1 MVKPQDDIS
10 EKIKGAYK
18 SLLRVNTLGWIFS
31 VCVLLLF
38 LRVSYLQTVKGNYYK
53 KQSDE
58 NCTTVEKIPAAR
70 GEIYDRNYVPL
81 VANRPAY
88 TFGIIPRYFAQNQDR
103 KKALDSL
110 SVILDM
116 PAEDI
121 EEKISRGGS
130 SANFLL
136 SQIPVKRNISEK
148 EFALLEE
155 KKIEISGLTVTQEPI
170 RRYDYKNVASHILGY
185 VGEIGDDELKSMK
198 YKDTK
203 SAGDIIG
210 QTGVENVYD
219 DILRG
224 EDGQKLI
231 LTDASG
237 KQKEIIKTIP
247 PKQGKNIV
255 LTIDY
260 RIQKYAEKL
269 LEKYNFKGCII
280 VQDPRTGEILCM
292 ASKPDYDLEYFS
304 GGVNPREW
312 KNLIRNKAYPLTN
325 RAVQGLYS
333 PGSIFKVAVGSGAL
347 NENVITTKDSFL
359 CEGIY
364 WIKTWPYK
372 CWKRA
377 GHGWMDFYH
386 AVAESCDIYF
396 YKVGLKMK
404 VELLNKY
411 GTMFGLGEKTGIDLP
426 GEKAGLMPSR
436 EWKLREDRSPWFPG
450 NTVMMSIGQGYITAT
465 PLQIM
470 NIMTVM
476 ANSGFVMVPHV
487 LKAVTL
493 DNRRIESTF
502 TPKKL
507 FELSVK
513 PDVIHTMNSALKLDV
528 MTQYGTGHKAH
539 IEGLSAAGKTA
550 TVQNPHGDNH
560 AMFVGYAP
568 FENPEIVVYVLI
580 EFGGGGG
587 EAAAPLAGDIF
598 EFYFRTL
605 RDK

>member
-1 MVKPQDDIS
+1 
-10 EKIKGAYK
+10 
-18 SLLRVNTLGWIFS
+18 
-31 VCVLLLF
+31 
-38 LRVSYLQTVKGNYYK
+38 
-53 KQSDE
+53 
-58 NCTTVEKIPAAR
+58 
-70 GEIYDRNYVPL
+70 
-81 VANRPAY
+81 
-88 TFGIIPRYFAQNQDR
+88 
-103 KKALDSL
+103 
-110 SVILDM
+110 
-116 PAEDI
+116 
-121 EEKISRGGS
+121 
-130 SANFLL
+130 L
-136 SQIPVKRNISEK
+136 SQIPVKRDISEK

-170 RRYDYKNVASHILGY
+170 RRYDNKNLASHILGY
-185 VGEIGDDELKSMK
+185 VGEIGDDQMK
-198 YKDTK
+198 QTRYKDARA
-203 SAGDIIG
+203 AGDIIG
-210 QTGVENVYD
+210 QTGIENFYD
-219 DILRG
+219 EVLRG
-224 EDGQKLI
+224 QDGQKLI

-247 PKQGKNIV
+247 PVQGKNLV
-255 LTIDY
+255 LTIDSRLQRFAENLLIKHNY
-260 RIQKYAEKL
+260 R
-269 LEKYNFKGCII
+269 GVII
-280 VQDPRTGEILCM
+280 AQDPRSGEIMCM
-292 ASKPDYDLEYFS
+292 ASEPDFNLQYFS
-304 GGVNPREW
+304 GGVDTKEW
-312 KNLIRNKAYPLTN
+312 KNLLRNKAYPLTN

-347 NENVITTKDSFL
+347 NENVITTKDTFL

-426 GEKAGLMPSR
+426 GEKAGLVPSR

-450 NTVMMSIGQGYITAT
+450 NTVMMAIGQGYVTAT

-476 ANSGFVMVPHV
+476 ANSGFVMVPHL

-493 DNRRIESTF
+493 DGRRIDSLY
-502 TPKKL
+502 TPSKL
-507 FELSVK
+507 FQVDVK
-513 PDVIHTMNSALKLDV
+513 PDVIHTMNAALKLDV
-528 MTQYGTGHKAH
+528 MTSYGTGHKARV
-539 IEGLSAAGKTA
+539 EGLTAAGKTA
-550 TVQNPHGDNH
+550 TVENPHGDNH

-568 FENPEIVVYVLI
+568 FDKPELVVYVLI

-587 EAAAPLAGDIF
+587 EAAAPLAGEIF
-598 EFYFRTL
+598 QYYFNTL

>member
-1 MVKPQDDIS
+1 MVNPRENIS
-10 EKIKGAYK
+10 EKIKSSYK
-18 SLLRVNTLGWIFS
+18 SLMRVNTLGWIIS
-31 VCVLLLF
+31 VCMLMLLL
-38 LRVSYLQTVKGNYYK
+38 RVAYLQVIKGNYYK
-53 KQSDE
+53 KQADE
-58 NCTTVEKIPAAR
+58 NCTTIEKIPAAR
-70 GEIYDRNYVPL
+70 GEIFDRNYIPL
-81 VANRPAY
+81 VTNKPSY
-88 TFGIIPRYFAQNQDR
+88 TFGIIPKYFAQNTDR

-110 SVILDM
+110 AAILDM
-116 PAEDI
+116 SPDDI
-121 EEKISRGGS
+121 EQKISRAGTAS
-130 SANFLL
+130 NFIL
-136 SQIPVKRNISEK
+136 SKIPVKRDISEK

-170 RRYDYKNVASHILGY
+170 RRYDNKNLASHILGY
-185 VGEIGDDELKSMK
+185 VGEIGDDQMK
-198 YKDTK
+198 QTRYKDARA
-203 SAGDIIG
+203 AGDIIG
-210 QTGVENVYD
+210 QTGIENFYD
-219 DILRG
+219 EVLRG
-224 EDGQKLI
+224 QDGQKLI

-247 PKQGKNIV
+247 PVQGKNLV
-255 LTIDY
+255 LTIDSRLQRFAENLLIKHNY
-260 RIQKYAEKL
+260 R
-269 LEKYNFKGCII
+269 GVII
-280 VQDPRTGEILCM
+280 AQDPRSGEIMCM
-292 ASKPDYDLEYFS
+292 ASEPDFNLQYFS
-304 GGVNPREW
+304 GGVDTKEW
-312 KNLIRNKAYPLTN
+312 KNLLRNKAYPLTN

-347 NENVITTKDSFL
+347 NENVITTKDTFL

-426 GEKAGLMPSR
+426 GEKAGLVPSR

-450 NTVMMSIGQGYITAT
+450 NTVMMAIGQGYVTAT

-476 ANSGFVMVPHV
+476 ANSGFVMVPHL

-493 DNRRIESTF
+493 DGRRIDSLY
-502 TPKKL
+502 TPSKL
-507 FELSVK
+507 FQVDVK
-513 PDVIHTMNSALKLDV
+513 PDVIHTMNAALKLDV
-528 MTQYGTGHKAH
+528 MTSYGTGHKARV
-539 IEGLSAAGKTA
+539 EGLTAAGKTA
-550 TVQNPHGDNH
+550 TVENPHGDNH

-568 FENPEIVVYVLI
+568 FDKPELVVYVLI

-587 EAAAPLAGDIF
+587 EAAAPLAGEIF
-598 EFYFRTL
+598 QYYFNTL